1 MADAPVG
8 ETARPVAIWVDADAC
23 PAALRDMLCRA
34 AERAAVRTTFV
45 ANRAMRLPPS
55 RFVAVRQVLHGA
67 DEADRRIIDE
77 VGAGD
82 LVVTGDIPL
91 AAAVVA
97 RGALAV
103 GPRGERYDAGSVAQ
117 ALAMRDFMADLR
129 EAEHQGGGPAPL
141 SQSDLRAFAR
151 ELDRWIAARPRA

>member
-1 MADAPVG
+1 
-8 ETARPVAIWVDADAC
+8 
-23 PAALRDMLCRA
+23 MLVRA
-34 AERAAVRTTFV
+34 AERAEVRTTFV

-55 RFVAVRQVLHGA
+55 RFVSVRQVLHGA

-97 RGALAV
+97 KGALAV
-103 GPRGERYDAGSVAQ
+103 GPRGERYDAGSVAH
-117 ALAMRDFMADLR
+117 ALAMRDFMADMR
-129 EAEHQGGGPAPL
+129 EAGHQGGGPAPL

-151 ELDRWIAARPRA
+151 ELDRWVASRARA